1 MQYNLERQRIL
12 LRIAMYEE
20 MNLPL
25 FADEWRNKL
34 NSLYEETMSAIYQ
47 HGTKILLRNW
57 IDHERMM
64 QKLYADK
71 RMAES
76 QLTIIE

>member
-1 MQYNLERQRIL
+1 MHTFDTKKEIEAR
-12 LRIAMYEE
+12 AKMFED
-20 MNLPL
+20 PK
-25 FADEWRNKL
+25 AK
-34 NSLYEETMSAIYQ
+34 YEETMSAIYQ